1 MRAMADSATKS
12 TIIHADAAHCYGVA
26 SDFEQY
32 PSWAQDVK
40 EATVR
45 ARDAAGRATEVEFRA
60 SALGR
65 STHYTLAYDHSGAP
79 HRLTWKLLKGDIMR
93 AVDGGYTFSST
104 GPTSCEVSYDLS
116 IELIVPIPGFVKR
129 RAEVRILST
138 LEELKARA
146 EA

>member
-12 TIIHADAAHCYGVA
+12 ITIHASAEHCYAVA
-26 SDFEQY
+26 TDFEHY
-32 PSWAQDVK
+32 PVWAQDVK
-40 EATVR
+40 ETTVR
-45 ARDAAGRATEVEFRA
+45 SRDMAGRATEVEFRA

-65 STHYTLAYDHSGAP
+65 STHYTLAYDHVGAP
-79 HRLTWKLLKGDIMR
+79 GRLKWTLAKGDIMR
-93 AVDGGYTFSST
+93 AVDGEYTFVPT
-104 GPTSCEVSYDLS
+104 GPSTCEVTYDLS

>member
-1 MRAMADSATKS
+1 MADVATK
-12 TIIHADAAHCYGVA
+12 TTTIHASAAHCYAVA
-26 SDFEQY
+26 ADFEHY
-32 PSWAQDVK
+32 PLWAQDVK
-40 EATVR
+40 ETTVR

-65 STHYTLAYDHSGAP
+65 STHYTLAYDHSAAP
-79 HRLTWKLLKGDIMR
+79 ERLTWQLLKGDIMR
-93 AVDGGYTFSST
+93 TVDGGYVFTPT
-104 GPTSCEVSYDLS
+104 GTDSCEVAYNLS
-116 IELIVPIPGFVKR
+116 IELVVPIPGFVKR